1 MCPVY
6 VAEKCGLVALRQRR
20 AEFGHQEPSMSQ
32 MFKKLWNDD
41 RGALISTEFLL
52 VATILVIGL
61 VVGLSYVRNAVSSK
75 LSELAQAIT
84 YLNVSYYFPGIEGN
98 YSQNGALAGTAG
110 TNVLNQIYPLM
121 PTQNIAA
128 APMTV
133 FDDPQN

>member
-1 MCPVY
+1 M
-6 VAEKCGLVALRQRR
+6 R
-20 AEFGHQEPSMSQ
+20 Q
-32 MFKKLWNDD
+32 MFKRLWNDD

-61 VVGLSYVRNAVSSK
+61 VVGLSYVRNAVVSK

-84 YLNVSYYFPGIEGN
+84 YLNVSYNFPGIEGK

-110 TNVLNQIYPLM
+110 TNVQNQILPLL
-121 PTQNIAA
+121 PTQDIVAT
-128 APMTV
+128 PVIV

>member
-1 MCPVY
+1 
-6 VAEKCGLVALRQRR
+6 
-20 AEFGHQEPSMSQ
+20 MSQ

-61 VVGLSYVRNAVSSK
+61 VVGNAVSSK